1 MAWVRGRA
9 YGQDLR
15 DRVFGAGTARAV
27 AERLGVSVSYVVKA
41 RARLRDTGEVEPGP
55 QRNHV
60 PSRLAG
66 ELAALRERVMAVPD
80 ATVAEMRSW
89 LGAERGVAVGHATVW
104 RALSKL
110 GLTLKKSRSERQS
123 RIDPTLPPHA

>member
-15 DRVFGAGTARAV
+15 DRVFGEEPARAT

-41 RARLRDTGEVEPGP
+41 RARLRDTGAVEAGR
-55 QRNHV
+55 QCNHV
-60 PSRLAG
+60 PPRLAD
-66 ELAALRERVMAVPD
+66 ELPALRERVMAAPD
-80 ATVAEMRSW
+80 TTIAELRRW
-89 LGAERGVAVGHATVW
+89 LHEERGALVGHATVW

-110 GLTLKKSRSERQS
+110 GLTLKKSRSARPN
-123 RIDPTLPPHA
+123 RIARTSPPPA